1 MTNALGRIEAVLD
14 EPDLAAAI
22 GALEAALPLGARR
35 RQLAVRTLLVG
46 MLGCLAEGHQNA
58 YLSGV
63 HAVLVGLDD
72 ADKWRLGVRV
82 AWRGGPH
89 EVTYRQVEYTAHL
102 LERVLRKERPNG
114 APSAALQVFCDRLLE
129 ASIPAA
135 YKDASRAYAIDWTD
149 VESFSRPPGE
159 PDGPCADPEAAW
171 GHRRGDGPGQKHELF
186 FGYYDSLMTMVPE
199 PGAAA
204 IPELI
209 RRAQLVSCRVDPVPG
224 FVGVVVASAANGV
237 VIEEV
242 LADSGYSYKVPG
254 HFAYP
259 LRAAGMHLVVD
270 LHPNDRGPKGTFAGA
285 ILANGNL
292 FCPKTPPA
300 LLSLGPLARAAS
312 VQEAA
317 AHDTRAAELS
327 RYKLGR
333 LSADDA
339 DGYHRVACPAAMGKV
354 RCPLWAPSMALSNSR
369 PEIYEVPEHP
379 PRCCTQH
386 SVTVPPEVNAKTR
399 QRHDYPSAA
408 HRRSYGRRSGAE
420 RANSRL
426 KDPAGINVS
435 ARGWC
440 KQMGLVPFSLFL
452 ACACVV
458 VNFDLVDS
466 FEAQQAD
473 QARRGGTRVPRPRRR
488 RRRTLADL
496 AASPIPSS

>member
-317 AHDTRAAELS
+317 AHDTRRRRA
-327 RYKLGR
+327 
-333 LSADDA
+333 
-339 DGYHRVACPAAMGKV
+339 VA
-354 RCPLWAPSMALSNSR
+354 L
-369 PEIYEVPEHP
+369 
-379 PRCCTQH
+379 
-386 SVTVPPEVNAKTR
+386 
-399 QRHDYPSAA
+399 
-408 HRRSYGRRSGAE
+408 
-420 RANSRL
+420 
-426 KDPAGINVS
+426 
-435 ARGWC
+435 
-440 KQMGLVPFSLFL
+440 
-452 ACACVV
+452 
-458 VNFDLVDS
+458 
-466 FEAQQAD
+466 
-473 QARRGGTRVPRPRRR
+473 QARAPQCRRR
-488 RRRTLADL
+488 RRLSPRRVSRRDGQGPLPAVGTLDGAFEQPTRDL
-496 AASPIPSS
+496 RGARAPAAVLHATQRHRPPGGQRQDPSEARLSLRGAPPFLWAAQRRRACQLPAQGPRGHQRLGAGLVQTDGARPVLLVPRLRVCRRELRPGRLLRGAAGRSGTPGRDPSTTTAPSSTAHPG